1 MNGRWPVTVFRHR
14 DKAGVLPRFRHRK
27 KERKPESICLGVLL
41 FGMLLFVGCKDG
53 VERPKDPF
61 LDAAFRGNVRELETL
76 TAGGV
81 DHVTANS
88 FACRRMGMCK
98 MKKPVDIRVT
108 DPKTGKN
115 ALHYAAYQDN
125 QRALRFL
132 LKAGVPVNQKD
143 DLGMTPLFD
152 ALEHEGA
159 MTLLLQAKAS
169 VAVRSKEGSL
179 LNFAMQR
186 HVHPNRFV
194 QLAKAGA
201 KAEKNLIWDFA
212 NSYPHDEEEADVIL
226 SALLDAGAKLN
237 WTFPIEKEKRFLSK
251 KSAKKKEEEISQF
264 EHLSDP
270 QGKTALHQAVLANNP
285 VFVNALLRHGADPAI
300 KDKYGYTPLTL
311 AIGFQKEMKPMWT
324 SQAKSKDKAEADLG
338 RTELAHAKEI
348 QESLGAK

>member
-1 MNGRWPVTVFRHR
+1 MNGRWADMVSRHR
-14 DKAGVLPRFRHRK
+14 DKAGFLPRFQRRTK
-27 KERKPESICLGVLL
+27 GRKPKSICSGLALL
-41 FGMLLFVGCKDG
+41 GMLLLVGCKYS

-76 TAGGV
+76 AAGGV
-81 DHVTANS
+81 DPVTANS
-88 FACRRMGMCK
+88 SACRRMGLCK
-98 MKKPVDIRVT
+98 TKKPVNIRVT
-108 DPKTGKN
+108 DPETGKN
-115 ALHYAAYQDN
+115 ALHYAAYKDN

-143 DLGMTPLFD
+143 DQGMTPLFD

-169 VAVRSKEGSL
+169 VAVHSKEGSL
-179 LNFAMQR
+179 LNFALQR
-186 HVHPNRFV
+186 SVHPNRFV

-212 NSYPHDEEEADVIL
+212 DSYPRDEEEADVIL
-226 SALLDAGAKLN
+226 SVLIEAGAKLN
-237 WTFPIEKEKRFLSK
+237 WTSPIEKEKRFPLK
-251 KSAKKKEEEISQF
+251 KSTKKKEEEISQL

-285 VFVNALLRHGADPAI
+285 VFVNALLRHGADPTI

-311 AIGFQKEMKPMWT
+311 ALEFQKEMQPEWAA
-324 SQAKSKDKAEADLG
+324 QAKSKDKAEADLG
-338 RTELAHAKEI
+338 RKELADAKEI